1 MGEIITVLEEDKR
14 EGAANEVT
22 VTLPHS
28 GDRFALPSNLHIP
41 GTMNTADRSIALL
54 DTALRRRFEF
64 EELAPDPDAL
74 GEATNA
80 TGIDLPAMLR
90 AINARLEWFLDRDHL
105 IGHAWFVKARTKGD
119 VDRVMRHKIIPL
131 LAEYFYDDREKV
143 WTVLGG
149 TGAFVG
155 RERLEPRRLG
165 MKDTGEIRYR
175 WTVQREFSKEA
186 YDQIVS
192 GRSASSADGD
202 ETE

>member
-1 MGEIITVLEEDKR
+1 
-14 EGAANEVT
+14 
-22 VTLPHS
+22 
-28 GDRFALPSNLHIP
+28 
-41 GTMNTADRSIALL
+41 
-54 DTALRRRFEF
+54 
-64 EELAPDPDAL
+64 
-74 GEATNA
+74 
-80 TGIDLPAMLR
+80 MLR
-90 AINARLEWFLDRDHL
+90 AINARLEWLLDRDHL

-131 LAEYFYDDREKV
+131 LAEYFYDDWEKV

-149 TGAFVG
+149 TSAFVG
-155 RERLEPRRLG
+155 RVRLDPRRLG
-165 MKDTGEIRYR
+165 MKDTGESRYR